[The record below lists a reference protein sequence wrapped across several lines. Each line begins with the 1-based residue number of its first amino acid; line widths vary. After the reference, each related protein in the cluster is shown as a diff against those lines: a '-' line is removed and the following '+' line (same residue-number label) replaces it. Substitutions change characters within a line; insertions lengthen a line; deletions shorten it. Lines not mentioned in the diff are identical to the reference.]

1 MNIGSGNTEGPRVVE
16 AIVFRTPKFQVSQQ
30 VVREERQESGGL
42 VEAC

>member
-16 AIVFRTPKFQVSQQ
+16 AIVFRTLKFQVSQQ